1 MTERPQNFNV
11 ALAILAK
18 APVPDMAKTRLIP
31 ALGAQGAADLA
42 SKLLARTL
50 IAAKRSD
57 LPVAVFTE
65 PEPTAEQWRVSD
77 ELAALTCYPQA
88 KGDLGARMA
97 AAVERLLVNSDGVL
111 LSGTDCVEVSAE
123 LFDEAAD
130 ALARHD
136 AVLYPAADG
145 GYALLGVRANCP
157 TVFEGMPWSTAQ
169 VAEMTLARLKARG
182 WSVFIGRT
190 LHDVDEPEDLARID
204 HLLG

>member
-77 ELAALTCYPQA
+77 GLAAFTCYPQA
-88 KGDLGARMA
+88 KGDLAR
-97 AAVERLLVNSDGVL
+97 EWRRRLGGWWVTRTGGCSLGP
-111 LSGTDCVEVSAE
+111 VSW
-123 LFDEAAD
+123 L
-130 ALARHD
+130 
-136 AVLYPAADG
+136 
-145 GYALLGVRANCP
+145 
-157 TVFEGMPWSTAQ
+157 
-169 VAEMTLARLKARG
+169 
-182 WSVFIGRT
+182 
-190 LHDVDEPEDLARID
+190 
-204 HLLG
+204 

>member
-18 APVPDMAKTRLIP
+18 ATVPDMAKTRLIP

-77 ELAALTCYPQA
+77 ELAAFTCYPQA
-88 KGDLGARMA
+88 QGDLGARMA
-97 AAVERLLVNSDGVL
+97 AGGERVVVNSEGVG
-111 LSGTDCVEVSAE
+111 LSGTDCVGWWAGR
-123 LFDEAAD
+123 FDVAGGG
-130 ALARHD
+130 LARRD
-136 AVLYPAADG
+136 A
-145 GYALLGVRANCP
+145 
-157 TVFEGMPWSTAQ
+157 
-169 VAEMTLARLKARG
+169 
-182 WSVFIGRT
+182 
-190 LHDVDEPEDLARID
+190 
-204 HLLG
+204 

>member
-50 IAAKRSD
+50 FAAKRSD

-77 ELAALTCYPQA
+77 ELAAFTCYPQA
-88 KGDLGARMA
+88 QGDLGARMGA
-97 AAVERLLVNSDGVL
+97 AGGRAWADSGGVL
-111 LSGTDCVEVSAE
+111 LRGSA
-123 LFDEAAD
+123 
-130 ALARHD
+130 
-136 AVLYPAADG
+136 
-145 GYALLGVRANCP
+145 
-157 TVFEGMPWSTAQ
+157 
-169 VAEMTLARLKARG
+169 
-182 WSVFIGRT
+182 
-190 LHDVDEPEDLARID
+190 
-204 HLLG
+204 